1 MEYGFVKICTIRAGI
16 VLGWL
21 LALGL
26 FLYAPTM
33 LWHQD
38 AKSITIFT
46 WPMLLDVGYI
56 KRFEKETGIKVNV
69 TYYENSQSLVS
80 RIQSSQ
86 GKGNDLIFA
95 ADNAIDTLVA
105 EGYVQKIDTNKLVF
119 YNDLDP
125 RLMSHYYDP
134 NNEYSV
140 PY

>member
-1 MEYGFVKICTIRAGI
+1 MEYGLIKICAIRATI

-26 FLYAPTM
+26 FLYAPKIF
-33 LWHQD
+33 WHSD

-46 WPMLLDVGYI
+46 WPMLLDLDYI

-86 GKGNDLIFA
+86 GKGYDLIVA
-95 ADNAIDTLVA
+95 ADNAIDTLIT
-105 EGYVQKIDTNKLVF
+105 E
-119 YNDLDP
+119 
-125 RLMSHYYDP
+125 
-134 NNEYSV
+134 
-140 PY
+140 